1 MGSIRVI
8 DITEENVVQIDVGKY
23 LWKGINESVRV
34 GWKIR
39 LNIDMANK
47 PAYMEEKL
55 VEFIGNFLHSKMKD
69 GCANMDVMIKQ
80 LSKDRDAIEKSNREI
95 RDLKVRFE
103 RPDGAKRDYRMNKL
117 VKNAYD
123 QIMTKDDK
131 SKVIKKAEK
140 YFHCVFTIS
149 FLFLDFH
156 FSIFQRLV

>member
-1 MGSIRVI
+1 M
-8 DITEENVVQIDVGKY
+8 VQIDVGKY

-55 VEFIGNFLHSKMKD
+55 VEFIGNFLHSKMRD
-69 GCANMDVMIKQ
+69 GCATMEKMVML

-95 RDLKVRFE
+95 RDLKVKFE

-117 VKNAYD
+117 VKNAHD
-123 QIMTKDDK
+123 QIVTMDDR
-131 SKVIKKAEK
+131 SKVIENIRLGV
-140 YFHCVFTIS
+140 YIWIGRCVNNTEYNYYLGRLQNI
-149 FLFLDFH
+149 LFCTY
-156 FSIFQRLV
+156 